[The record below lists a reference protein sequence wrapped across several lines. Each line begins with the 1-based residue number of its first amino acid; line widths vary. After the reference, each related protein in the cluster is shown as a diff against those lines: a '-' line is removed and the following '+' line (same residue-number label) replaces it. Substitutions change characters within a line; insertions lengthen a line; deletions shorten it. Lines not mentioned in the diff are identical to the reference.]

1 MCFQEIV
8 TDNFAAL
15 GTCFQE
21 IAKDNFA
28 ALKSTEG
35 SAALKATVA
44 WLLEWSY
51 KNKLHCVLKKKKVS
65 HFECVDEWS
74 CTLLVGSFV

>member
-8 TDNFAAL
+8 TDSFAAL

-44 WLLEWSY
+44 
-51 KNKLHCVLKKKKVS
+51 
-65 HFECVDEWS
+65 
-74 CTLLVGSFV
+74 